1 MRKSSLFLLLVVE
14 ILALFIFENMRALFT
29 TLERNERQAIIA
41 HADLQAE
48 MHILLALRDG
58 QPPGQS
64 KYFDRVSPLR
74 RGESGQQIVAADNG
88 LRLEIRKPV
97 ADGRGLL
104 FSRTVRSP
112 QLRSFQGMKKVLSLM
127 VLFLG
132 LAIAASSIYFMVL
145 LRRKK
150 TEPAPEAGSP
160 LQDYLVDLKSAQLEL
175 QDLVASQQRASSA
188 QEQLNKSIINN
199 ARLGMIY
206 LSADGRVEIFNPAAQ
221 ELFGRGFAAVKNQP
235 LAEALPDHAELAEF
249 ILAGDR
255 KRSAEFE
262 NGPSILAVDV
272 VPVGAGRDGPVAT
285 GDNCLRGGDSRGR
298 LALIRDV
305 SDERKRERVRR
316 QKDNL
321 LMLGEMAASLAHE
334 VRNSL
339 GVILG
344 YTKAMSGEPE
354 KTAKVIRE
362 VQFVTEMMESFLRF
376 ARPVEK
382 IARRPVDLG
391 ALIAA
396 AAAAHDLAGELP
408 AGRLELQSD
417 PLLLNVVFGNLALN
431 ARQAGAKSLRVE
443 FPPGDVPNVILADDG
458 RGISAANADKIWLP
472 FFTSRDKGTGMGL
485 ATVKKIAGALGADI
499 QLLNPGEPGAR
510 FRITFYS

>member
-1 MRKSSLFLLLVVE
+1 MGAAVRRSSLFLLLVVE

-29 TLERNERQAIIA
+29 TLERNERQAIVA
-41 HADLQAE
+41 HAELQAE
-48 MHILLALRDG
+48 AHILRARRDG
-58 QPPGQS
+58 KPPGQS
-64 KYFDRVSPLR
+64 PYFDRVSGLR
-74 RGESGQQIVAADNG
+74 RGETRQELVAADGG
-88 LRLEIRKPV
+88 LRLEIRKPLP
-97 ADGRGLL
+97 DGRGLL
-104 FSRTVRSP
+104 FSRAVRSP

-132 LAIAASSIYFMVL
+132 LAIAASGIYFMVL

-150 TEPAPEAGSP
+150 TEPAPGAGSP

-188 QEQLNKSIINN
+188 QEQLNKSIISN

-206 LSADGRVEIFNPAAQ
+206 LAADGRVEIFNPAAQ
-221 ELFGRGFAAVKNQP
+221 ELFGRGFAAVKNLP
-235 LAEALPDHAELAEF
+235 LAQALPDHAELAEF

-255 KRSAEFE
+255 KSSREFE
-262 NGPSILAVDV
+262 YGPAILAVDV
-272 VPVGAGRDGPVAT
+272 VPVGDDGQ
-285 GDNCLRGGDSRGR
+285 GGGGSRGR
-298 LALIRDV
+298 LALVRDV

-316 QKDNL
+316 QNDNL
-321 LMLGEMAASLAHE
+321 IMLGEMAASLAHE

-376 ARPVEK
+376 ARPVDK
-382 IARRPVDLG
+382 VARKPVDLG
-391 ALIAA
+391 PLIAA
-396 AAAAHDLAGELP
+396 AAAAHDLAVELP

-417 PLLLNVVFGNLALN
+417 PLLLNVVFANLALN
-431 ARQAGAKSLRVE
+431 ARQAGARSLRVE
-443 FPPGDVPNVILADDG
+443 FPGGDAPGVMLVDDG

-499 QLLNPGEPGAR
+499 QLLNPGQAGAR
-510 FRITFYS
+510 FKITFYG

>member
-14 ILALFIFENMRALFT
+14 ILALFVFENMRALFT
-29 TLERNERQAIIA
+29 TLERNEREAIIA

-48 MHILLALRDG
+48 AHILRALRDG
-58 QPPGQS
+58 QPPGPA
-64 KYFDRVSPLR
+64 KYFDRVTPLR
-74 RGESGQQIVAADNG
+74 RAETGHELVAGEDG
-88 LRLEIRKPV
+88 LRLEIRKPL

-112 QLRSFQGMKKVLSLM
+112 QLRSFQGMKKVLSLL

-132 LAIAASSIYFMVL
+132 LAIAASGIYLMVL
-145 LRRKK
+145 LRKK
-150 TEPAPEAGSP
+150 KAEPAPGAGSP

-188 QEQLNKSIINN
+188 REQLNRSIINN

-206 LSADGRVEIFNPAAQ
+206 LAADGRVEIFNPAAQ
-221 ELFGRGFAAVKNQP
+221 ELFNRGFAAVKNLP

-249 ILAGDR
+249 IIAGDR
-255 KRSAEFE
+255 KNSCEFE
-262 NGPSILAVDV
+262 YGPSILAVDV
-272 VPVGAGRDGPVAT
+272 VPVAT
-285 GDNCLRGGDSRGR
+285 GDDAPREGISSGR
-298 LALIRDV
+298 LALVRDV
-305 SDERKRERVRR
+305 SAERKRERVRR
-316 QKDNL
+316 QNDNL

-344 YTKAMSGEPE
+344 YSKAMSGEPE

-376 ARPVEK
+376 ARPVDK
-382 IARRPVDLG
+382 VARKPVDL
-391 ALIAA
+391 APLIAA
-396 AAAAHDLAGELP
+396 AAAAHDLPVEFP

-417 PLLLNVVFGNLALN
+417 PLLLNIVFGNLALN
-431 ARQAGAKSLRVE
+431 ARQAGAKSLNVE
-443 FPPGDVPNVILADDG
+443 FLPGDAPGVVLADDG
-458 RGISAANADKIWLP
+458 LGISAANADKIWLP

-485 ATVKKIAGALGADI
+485 ATVKKLVGALGADI
-499 QLLNPGEPGAR
+499 QLLNPGQAGAR
-510 FRITFYS
+510 FKITFYS

>member
-29 TLERNERQAIIA
+29 TLEKNEREAIIA

-58 QPPGQS
+58 RPPGQS
-64 KYFDRVSPLR
+64 KHFDRVTPLR
-74 RGESGQQIVAADNG
+74 LAEPGQQLVVDDG
-88 LRLEIRKPV
+88 ELRLEIRKPL
-97 ADGRGLL
+97 AEGRGLL
-104 FSRTVRSP
+104 FSRVVRSP

-127 VLFLG
+127 VLLLG
-132 LAIAASSIYFMVL
+132 LAIAASGIYFMVL

-150 TEPAPEAGSP
+150 TEPALGAGSP

-206 LSADGRVEIFNPAAQ
+206 LSSGGRVEIFNPAAQ
-221 ELFGRGFAAVKNQP
+221 ELFNRGFAAVKNLP
-235 LAEALPDHAELAEF
+235 LAQALPDHAELAEF

-255 KRSAEFE
+255 KSSCEFE
-262 NGPSILAVDV
+262 IGPSILAVDV
-272 VPVGAGRDGPVAT
+272 VPVGAGRDGPVVT
-285 GDNCLRGGDSRGR
+285 GENGHRGVDSSGR

-305 SDERKRERVRR
+305 SQERKRERVRR

-354 KTAKVIRE
+354 KTAKVVRE

-382 IARRPVDLG
+382 VARKPVDIG
-391 ALIAA
+391 PLIAA
-396 AAAAHDLAGELP
+396 SAAAHDLASELP

-417 PLLLNVVFGNLALN
+417 PLLLNVLFGNLALN
-431 ARQAGAKSLRVE
+431 ARQAGAGILRVE
-443 FPPGDVPNVILADDG
+443 FASGDAPGVILADDG
-458 RGISAANADKIWLP
+458 QGIAAANADKIWLP

-485 ATVKKIAGALGADI
+485 ATVKKIASALGADI

-510 FRITFYS
+510 FKITFYS